1 MLATLSKAGALVVL
15 LISGAISAQ
24 TIETG
29 FLNRSMSLE
38 GIEYKYQVYLP
49 QSYTADES
57 FPVILFL
64 HGAGERGKDGLLQ
77 TEIGLGRAIRREV
90 DRFPAITVFPQSPA
104 EGPGW
109 QDLGG
114 RVAMAALDQTLAE
127 FRTDR
132 SRVYLTGLSMG
143 GNGAWYLAYHH
154 PERFAAA
161 LIICGWI
168 EEGRS
173 PNGILFP
180 TIPPSSSPDPFADVA
195 QHLSGI
201 PIWIFHGDADPV
213 VPVEQ
218 SQRMAAA
225 LQAVDA
231 RIQYTE
237 LPSIGHNSWDEAY
250 DSVEVSTWL
259 FDQKL

>member
-1 MLATLSKAGALVVL
+1 MLASLRKAVTIVAL
-15 LISGAISAQ
+15 LISSAISAQ
-24 TIETG
+24 PIETG
-29 FLNRSMSLE
+29 FLNRSMTLE
-38 GIEYKYQVYLP
+38 GIECKYKVYLP
-49 QSYTADES
+49 RSYTADEPL
-57 FPVILFL
+57 PVILFL
-64 HGAGERGKDGLLQ
+64 HGYGERGIDGLLQ
-77 TEIGLGRAIRREV
+77 TEVGLGRAIRREV
-90 DRFPAITVFPQSPA
+90 DRFPAITVFPQRPV

-109 QDLGG
+109 QDLAG
-114 RVAMAALDQTLAE
+114 RVAMAALDKTLAE
-127 FRTDR
+127 FRTDQ
-132 SRVYLTGLSMG
+132 SRVYLTGLSEG

-173 PNGILFP
+173 PTGTIYP
-180 TIPPSSSPDPFADVA
+180 PIPPGPSSDPFADVA
-195 QHLSGI
+195 HHLSGI

-225 LQAVDA
+225 LQAVGA
-231 RIQYTE
+231 QVQYTE
-237 LPSIGHNSWDEAY
+237 LPGIGHNSWDAAY